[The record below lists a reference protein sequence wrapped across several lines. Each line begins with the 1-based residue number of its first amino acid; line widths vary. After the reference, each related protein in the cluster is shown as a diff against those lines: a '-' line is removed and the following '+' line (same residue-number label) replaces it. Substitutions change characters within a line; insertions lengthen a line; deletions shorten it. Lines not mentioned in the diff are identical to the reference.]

1 MTSLLKQ
8 LKEPRTL
15 IFILVA
21 HALGFSTLALY
32 ASYSTQPKS
41 ITTADMQFIMDAQK
55 LHWVKRMKEGDTSQ
69 VLVDSKAFRQKLDA
83 ILAQI
88 AREKNTVIIDK
99 NALVAGYDVSDMT
112 AVIMD
117 SLGLSASETQVLR
130 QSLEDEIFA
139 DFPTMRKTR

>member
-21 HALGFSTLALY
+21 HALGLATLALY
-32 ASYSTQPKS
+32 ATYSTQPKKLA
-41 ITTADMQFIMDAQK
+41 TADMQFIMDAQK
-55 LHWVKRMKEGDTSQ
+55 LQWVKRMKEGDTSQ
-69 VLVDSKAFRQKLDA
+69 VLVDSKAFRQKLDV

-88 AREKNTVIIDK
+88 AREKNAVIIDK

-112 AVIMD
+112 DIIMD
-117 SLGLSASETQVLR
+117 SLGLSTSETQMLR
-130 QSLEDEIFA
+130 QNLEDEIFA
-139 DFPTMRKTR
+139 DFPTMRKAR

>member
-21 HALGFSTLALY
+21 HALGFATLALY
-32 ASYSTQPKS
+32 VTYSTQPKNLA
-41 ITTADMQFIMDAQK
+41 TADMQFIMDAQK
-55 LHWVKRMKEGDTSQ
+55 LQWVKRMKEGDTSQ
-69 VLVDSKAFRQKLDA
+69 VLMDSKAFRQKFDA

-88 AREKNTVIIDK
+88 AREKNAVIIDK

-117 SLGLSASETQVLR
+117 SLGLSASETQMLR

-139 DFPTMRKTR
+139 DFPTMRKAR

>member
-8 LKEPRTL
+8 LKDPKTVV
-15 IFILVA
+15 FILVA

-41 ITTADMQFIMDAQK
+41 IATADMQFIMDAQK
-55 LHWVKRMKEGDTSQ
+55 LHWVKRMQEGDTSQ
-69 VLVDSKAFRQKLDA
+69 VLMDSKAFGQKLDV

-88 AREKNTVIIDK
+88 SRKKNVVIIDK

-117 SLGLSASETQVLR
+117 SLGLSVSETQVLR

-139 DFPTMRKTR
+139 DFPTMRKGR